1 MSKLPLNQRQKML
14 NLDYLAKVGRSK
26 KVSVLMMMDRGYQI
40 PEEEKFEDNDLGIGA
55 KYLQLAKQSHTS
67 LGNALSSV
75 YYGDNKPTTLI
86 MFFNNNYDESKKRN
100 KMVSSEQAKNAISL
114 WLEKYS
120 ECKECI
126 LIAPGKLSPEAK
138 KEVIMDNLTVL
149 THEFLTFPIAR
160 HDLVPQHIA
169 LTDKEKQEFT
179 SARNIQCELLPQ
191 LKIHDPISLYYGYKI
206 GTVVRIS
213 RPGWT
218 VFRVVS
224 N

>member
-1 MSKLPLNQRQKML
+1 
-14 NLDYLAKVGRSK
+14 
-26 KVSVLMMMDRGYQI
+26 MMMDRGYQI
-40 PEEEKFEDNDLGIGA
+40 PDEEKFENDNDLIIGA
-55 KYLQLAKQSHTS
+55 KYLQVAKHSNTS

-86 MFFNNNYDESKKRN
+86 LFFNNNYDESKRKN
-100 KMVSSEQAKNAISL
+100 KMVSSEQAKIAISL
-114 WLEKYS
+114 WTEKYPK
-120 ECKECI
+120 CKECI
-126 LIAPGKLSPEAK
+126 LIAPGKLSPESK
-138 KEVIMDNLTVL
+138 KEVIMENLTVL

-169 LTDKEKQEFT
+169 LTEKEKQEFMKV
-179 SARNIQCELLPQ
+179 RNIQCELLPQ

-206 GTVVRIS
+206 GTIVRIS

-218 VFRVVS
+218 VFRIVS

>member
-1 MSKLPLNQRQKML
+1 ML

-26 KVSVLMMMDRGYQI
+26 KVSVIMMKDRGYKI
-40 PEEEKFEDNDLGIGA
+40 EEENDNDLTVGA
-55 KYLQLAKQSHTS
+55 KYLQIAKNSHIS

-75 YYGDNKPTTLI
+75 YYGDNKPTTL
-86 MFFNNNYDESKKRN
+86 MLFFNTNYDESKRRN

-114 WLEKYS
+114 WLEKYT

-126 LIAPGKLSPEAK
+126 LISPGKLSPEAK

-169 LTDKEKQEFT
+169 LTEHEKQEFI
-179 SARNIQCELLPQ
+179 SSRNIQCELLPQ

-206 GTVVRIS
+206 GTIVRVC